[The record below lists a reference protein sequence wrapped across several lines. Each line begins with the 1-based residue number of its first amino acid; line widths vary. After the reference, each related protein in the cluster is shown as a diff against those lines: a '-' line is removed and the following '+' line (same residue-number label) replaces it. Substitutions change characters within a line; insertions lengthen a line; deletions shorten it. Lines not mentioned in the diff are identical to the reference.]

1 MESFLS
7 SGTPQTFVFFH
18 IGTDISMPAMLVET
32 IRLTN
37 ADAEIIQCSDENSP
51 AVPGVSRVDRGEY
64 NPNQLMIG
72 RLEAFSQLAL
82 GTPAL
87 YLDTDMLV
95 IRPINVRAL
104 LNQLRVS
111 FCHRSFN
118 FYGPFIGA
126 QRGLDFSEYAGKPLG
141 EVYPYVACA
150 TATIDHTVW
159 GELAQTLDR
168 LDPKFKIW
176 YGDQEAMKVWAAE
189 NPGAFST
196 HPEEVFG
203 CLPEEK
209 THLKLAH
216 ILHFKGAHRKPLME
230 RVYGALK
237 HGRK

>member
-7 SGTPQTFVFFH
+7 LGTPQTFVFFH
-18 IGTDISMPAMLVET
+18 IGSDISMPTMLVET

-37 ADAEIIQCSDENSP
+37 ADTEIIQCSDAHSP
-51 AVPGVSRVDRGEY
+51 AVHGVSRVDRGEY
-64 NPNQLMIG
+64 DPKHLMIG
-72 RLEAFSQLAL
+72 RLKAFAQLAL
-82 GTPAL
+82 TSPAL

-95 IRPINVRAL
+95 VRPIDVSAL
-104 LNQLRVS
+104 LNQHRVS

-118 FYGPFIGA
+118 FYGPFIGT

-150 TATIDHTVW
+150 TSTIDHTVW
-159 GELAQTLDR
+159 GELVQTLER

-176 YGDQEAMKVWAAE
+176 YGDQEAMKVWASE
-189 NPGAFST
+189 NSGAFST

-209 THLKLAH
+209 THLKLARV
-216 ILHFKGAHRKPLME
+216 LHFKGVHRKPLME
-230 RVYGALK
+230 KVYAALK
-237 HGRK
+237 RGRI